1 MRNKKLI
8 FILGLPFCLNA
19 CAPLVVGGAVVTT
32 ISVAHD
38 RRSTGHVV
46 DDKIIHAKVHK
57 KINNELKESKHIKAD
72 VYNGV
77 VLLTGE
83 VLTGEDRRK
92 AEDAAA
98 SVPGVR
104 KVVNELHVGYPTK
117 VRRRFKDTA
126 ITSKIKT
133 ALLKVDLPDFDPT
146 RVKVTTV
153 DGTAYLMGLVTRKE
167 AAKVT
172 ERVRRIKGVKKVV
185 TVFEYLD

>member
-1 MRNKKLI
+1 MRNKYL
-8 FILGLPFCLNA
+8 FAVFMVPFWLNA
-19 CAPLVVGGAVVTT
+19 CTPLVVGGAVVTAIT
-32 ISVAHD
+32 VAHD
-38 RRSTGHVV
+38 RRSPGRVV
-46 DDKIIHAKVHK
+46 DDKIIQAKSQKAIHDT
-57 KINNELKESKHIKAD
+57 LKDSKHVKVD

-83 VLTGEDRRK
+83 VLTAEDRRR

-98 SVPGVR
+98 SVAGVR
-104 KVVNELHVGYPTK
+104 KVVNELRIGYPTR
-117 VRRRFKDTA
+117 VNQRLKDA
-126 ITSKIKT
+126 AVTSRVKT

-153 DGTAYLMGLVTRKE
+153 NGTVYLMGLVTRKE

-172 ERVRRIKGVKKVV
+172 QRVRRIKGVKKVV

>member
-1 MRNKKLI
+1 MRNKNLI
-8 FILGLPFCLNA
+8 LILALPLWLNA
-19 CAPLVVGGAVVTT
+19 CAPLVVGGAVVTAIT
-32 ISVAHD
+32 VAHD
-38 RRSTGHVV
+38 RRSAGRVV
-46 DDKIIHAKVHK
+46 DDKIIQAKTQK
-57 KINNELKESKHIKAD
+57 AIYKTLKDSKHVKVD

-83 VLTGEDRRK
+83 VLTAEDRRK

-98 SVPGVR
+98 SVAGVR
-104 KVVNELHVGYPTK
+104 KVVNELRIGYPTR
-117 VRRRFKDTA
+117 VQQRVKDAA
-126 ITSKIKT
+126 ITSKVKA

-146 RVKVTTV
+146 RIKVTTV
-153 DGTAYLMGLVTRKE
+153 DGTVYLMGLVTRKE

>member
-1 MRNKKLI
+1 MRNKNLI
-8 FILGLPFCLNA
+8 LILALPLWLNA
-19 CAPLVVGGAVVTT
+19 CAPLVVGGAVVTAIT
-32 ISVAHD
+32 VAHD
-38 RRSTGHVV
+38 RRSAGRVV
-46 DDKIIHAKVHK
+46 DDKIIQAKTQK
-57 KINNELKESKHIKAD
+57 SIYKTLKDSKHVKVD

-83 VLTGEDRRK
+83 VLTSEDRRR

-98 SVPGVR
+98 SVAGVR
-104 KVVNELHVGYPTK
+104 KVVNELRIGYPTR
-117 VRRRFKDTA
+117 VQQRVKDAA
-126 ITSKIKT
+126 ITSKVKA

-146 RVKVTTV
+146 RIKVTTV
-153 DGTAYLMGLVTRKE
+153 DGTVYLMGLVTRKE

>member
-1 MRNKKLI
+1 MRNKNLI
-8 FILGLPFCLNA
+8 VILALPLWLNA
-19 CAPLVVGGAVVTT
+19 CAPLVVGGAVVTAIT
-32 ISVAHD
+32 VAHD
-38 RRSTGHVV
+38 RRSAGRVV
-46 DDKIIHAKVHK
+46 DDKIIQAKAQNAIYK
-57 KINNELKESKHIKAD
+57 TLKDSKHVKVD

-83 VLTGEDRRK
+83 VLTAEDRHK

-104 KVVNELHVGYPTK
+104 KVVNELRIGYPTHVK
-117 VRRRFKDTA
+117 QRVRDAA
-126 ITSKIKT
+126 ITSKVKA

-153 DGTAYLMGLVTRKE
+153 EGTVYLMGLVTRKE